1 MREKP
6 AFLENGF
13 QGGEEHVDW
22 GCLGVG
28 RGPHRHFL
36 LFSMCCRRSGF
47 VCCAP
52 GRRHPRVP
60 VAREDRERRQ
70 SWCCRGRR
78 RGVGVGGE
86 EPVPSSSR
94 AVGLGGACSPAGVGQ
109 FAERPHAAGL
119 SVLARGWDSWSGR
132 CSHCTDGREVGACIA
147 RRGSRLG
154 GAGGLPGVA
163 GARGGES
170 HVSQRRR
177 RRWGGGESLW
187 PGADAAPV
195 LGVRLCC

>member
-132 CSHCTDGREVGACIA
+132 CSHCTDGRERPWGLV
-147 RRGSRLG
+147 
-154 GAGGLPGVA
+154 GGLGSEQVA
-163 GARGGES
+163 GEQITNIRVGKEQGSSSCRVWAKPSFGAP
-170 HVSQRRR
+170 
-177 RRWGGGESLW
+177 SL
-187 PGADAAPV
+187 GMITE
-195 LGVRLCC
+195 